1 LLTISVDLLGNK
13 KKMKISMPY
22 DAVHV
27 NHIHFDD
34 GSKRWLWGGGCP
46 DAMTLL
52 SGKPKSNKV
61 GNRDAATNG
70 AEGSS

>member
-1 LLTISVDLLGNK
+1 
-13 KKMKISMPY
+13 MPY

-34 GSKRWLWGGGCP
+34 GCKKWLWGGGYP

-52 SGKPKSNKV
+52 SGKRK
-61 GNRDAATNG
+61 AC
-70 AEGSS
+70 